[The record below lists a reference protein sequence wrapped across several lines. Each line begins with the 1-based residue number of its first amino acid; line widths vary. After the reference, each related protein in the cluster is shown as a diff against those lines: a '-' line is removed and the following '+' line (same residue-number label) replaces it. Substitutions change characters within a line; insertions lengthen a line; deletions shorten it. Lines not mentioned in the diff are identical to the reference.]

1 MALHW
6 WCKLH
11 WLNVESCVCNI
22 WWVCCLFSRT
32 SSVNKTIAQSTRG
45 VMRSSIEIEAWI
57 KAVLVSYNSKM
68 CKKHFFCSA
77 WNFFSCCLSFYVW
90 IKKLKKNGEKKTK
103 DWDRFLCGFVACTD
117 FLWIVLLITYVFS
130 NWYIVTCF
138 FPVFSVY
145 TVFC

>member
-45 VMRSSIEIEAWI
+45 VRRSSIEIEAWI

-68 CKKHFFCSA
+68 CKKHFFLFSLKI
-77 WNFFSCCLSFYVW
+77 FFLLSFVLCLDQET
-90 IKKLKKNGEKKTK
+90 KKEWRKKNERLRSIFVWFRCLHRLFVNCFV
-103 DWDRFLCGFVACTD
+103 DYICFL
-117 FLWIVLLITYVFS
+117 
-130 NWYIVTCF
+130 
-138 FPVFSVY
+138 
-145 TVFC
+145 

>member
-77 WNFFSCCLSFYVW
+77 WNVCFFSCCLSFYVW
-90 IKKLKKNGEKKTK
+90 IKKQKEWRKKRKIEI
-103 DWDRFLCGFVACTD
+103 D
-117 FLWIVLLITYVFS
+117 FCVVSLLAQTFCELFCWLHMFS
-130 NWYIVTCF
+130 LIDTL
-138 FPVFSVY
+138 
-145 TVFC
+145 